1 MNNKHNTTLFL
12 PTFASLC
19 HLGGWQRRGLI
30 SRFGAVLCFWL
41 SALLLLTGC
50 QSPVG
55 GMTHL
60 YQKTLSGNEQ
70 WAVMP
75 FTNRSTQMPED
86 IAIQLERILTVQLPS
101 RGIASPEVYQQPTA
115 TIRVPGYAQ
124 DIYNLERTR
133 VWAGN
138 NGIRYTIS
146 GDVHEWQYDEEIR
159 FSISLDLQ
167 VLDMDSGKVVWNIDG
182 MAQGDPGESALDVSR
197 KLIVDLLAAMPV
209 DQ

>member
-1 MNNKHNTTLFL
+1 MNNKHNTRLSL
-12 PTFASLC
+12 LTFASLC
-19 HLGGWQRRGLI
+19 HFGGSQHRGLVF
-30 SRFGAVLCFWL
+30 RFGAVLCFWL
-41 SALLLLTGC
+41 STLLLLTGC
-50 QSPVG
+50 QSDG
-55 GMTHL
+55 ITRL
-60 YQKTLSGNEQ
+60 YQKSLSGNEQ

-75 FTNRSTQMPED
+75 FNNRSTQMPED
-86 IAIQLERILTVQLPS
+86 SAVQLERILTVQLPS
-101 RGIASPEVYQQPTA
+101 KGIPSPEVYQQPTA
-115 TIRVPGYAQ
+115 TIEVPDYAQ

-146 GDVHEWQYDEEIR
+146 GDVHEWQYDEQR
-159 FSISLDLQ
+159 FSISLGLQ
-167 VLDMDSGKVVWNIDG
+167 VLDMDSGEAVWRIDG

>member
-1 MNNKHNTTLFL
+1 MNNKHNAKLFL

-19 HLGGWQRRGLI
+19 HFGGWQRRSLI

-41 SALLLLTGC
+41 SALVLLTGC

-55 GMTHL
+55 SMTGL
-60 YQKTLSGNEQ
+60 YQKSLSGNEQ

-75 FTNRSTQMPED
+75 FNNRSTQMPED
-86 IAIQLERILTVQLPS
+86 FAIQLERILTVQLPS
-101 RGIASPEVYQQPTA
+101 KGIASPEVYQQPTT
-115 TIRVPGYAQ
+115 TIGVPGYAQ

-146 GDVHEWQYDEEIR
+146 GDVHEWQYDEQIR
-159 FSISLDLQ
+159 FSISLGLQ
-167 VLDMDSGKVVWNIDG
+167 VLDMDSGEEVWSIDG
-182 MAQGDPGESALDVSR
+182 MAQGDPDESALDVSR

>member
-1 MNNKHNTTLFL
+1 MNNKHNTRLFL
-12 PTFASLC
+12 PTFASVC
-19 HLGGWQRRGLI
+19 HGYQHRGLM
-30 SRFGAVLCFWL
+30 SPVLCFWL

-50 QSPVG
+50 QSDG
-55 GMTHL
+55 ITRL
-60 YQKTLSGNEQ
+60 YQKSLSGNEQ

-75 FTNRSTQMPED
+75 FNNRTTQMPED
-86 IAIQLERILTVQLPS
+86 SAVQLERILTVQLPS
-101 RGIASPEVYQQPTA
+101 KGIASPEVYQQPTA
-115 TIRVPGYAQ
+115 TIEVPGYAQ

-146 GDVHEWQYDEEIR
+146 GDVHEWQYDEQIR
-159 FSISLDLQ
+159 FSISLGLQ
-167 VLDMDSGKVVWNIDG
+167 VLDMDSGEAVWRIDG

>member
-1 MNNKHNTTLFL
+1 MNNKHNTRLFL
-12 PTFASLC
+12 PTFASEC
-19 HLGGWQRRGLI
+19 HGWQCRGLM

-41 SALLLLTGC
+41 ATLLLLTGC
-50 QSPVG
+50 QSG
-55 GMTHL
+55 GITRL
-60 YQKTLSGNEQ
+60 YQKSLSGNEQ

-75 FTNRSTQMPED
+75 FNNRSTQMPED
-86 IAIQLERILTVQLPS
+86 SAVQLERILTVQLPS
-101 RGIASPEVYQQPTA
+101 KGIPNPEVYQQPTA
-115 TIRVPGYAQ
+115 TIEVPGYAQ

-146 GDVHEWQYDEEIR
+146 GDVHEWQYDEQIR
-159 FSISLDLQ
+159 FSISLGLQ
-167 VLDMDSGKVVWNIDG
+167 VLDMDSGEAVWRIDG